1 MRRRRAIVL
10 AAGLIGL
17 AVALG
22 PPAVHLLRTARADRD
37 DRVPPP
43 DGQLADASRLDAT
56 PVAGVIEVAPDVE
69 SAKTQIA
76 DVLAMAR
83 RERRSVSVA
92 GARHSMGG
100 QSLARDGYVL
110 DMLPLRTMSLD
121 AAGKVLTVGA
131 GARWSDVLAFLDP
144 RGLSVAVMQSDARF
158 TVGGSLSV
166 GAHGWQAGRPPVTS
180 TARALTVVRAD
191 GTAVRCSRTEEP
203 ELFSLVLGGYGL
215 FGVIVEAELEVV
227 RNEAYRPE
235 RRLVPVERYV
245 ETLDGLERTGHVAD
259 VADVEM
265 AYGRLSIV
273 PDALLGEGIVTVY
286 RRTKATGP
294 LHPTSSG
301 IVDQKKR
308 LLFRGS
314 VGSDFG
320 KRLRWQA
327 ETHLARLFE
336 PSVVTRNQLLDARV
350 EEYENRS
357 NDSSDILHEYFVP
370 PDRFVPFVARLR
382 TAVRRSGA
390 DLLNVTVR
398 EVERDDV
405 SFLRYADRRLLALV
419 CLFNQR
425 RTPEAEAKAQA
436 MTRELIDGVLAEGGR
451 YYLPYRLHATP
462 EQLRR
467 AYPQVDAFF
476 AAKRR
481 LDPDLLF
488 RNAFF
493 DRYGMP

>member
-1 MRRRRAIVL
+1 VRRRRAVL
-10 AAGLIGL
+10 LLLGATLIGL
-17 AVALG
+17 AALLG
-22 PPAVHLLRTARADRD
+22 RPAAHLWRTARADRD
-37 DRVPPP
+37 DRVPAPA
-43 DGQLADASRLDAT
+43 GQLLDASRLDAT
-56 PVAGVIEVAPDVE
+56 PVAGVIEVAADVT
-69 SAKTQIA
+69 SAKAQIA
-76 DVLAMAR
+76 DLLTRAR
-83 RERRSVSVA
+83 RENRSVSIA

-100 QSLARDGYVL
+100 QSLVRDGYVL
-110 DMLPLRTMSLD
+110 DMLPLRAMSLD

-158 TVGGSLSV
+158 SVGGSLSV

-245 ETLDGLERTGHVAD
+245 ETLDGLERAGGSS
-259 VADVEM
+259 DVEM

-273 PDALLGEGIVTVY
+273 PGALLEEGIVTVY
-286 RRTKATGP
+286 HRTTSTGP
-294 LHPTSSG
+294 LRPTASG
-301 IVDQKKR
+301 IVDRKKR

-314 VGSDFG
+314 VGSDYG

-327 ETHLARLFE
+327 ETHLARLYE
-336 PSVVTRNQLLDARV
+336 PSIVTRNQLLDARV
-350 EEYENRS
+350 EEYENVS
-357 NDSSDILHEYFVP
+357 NDSTDILHEYFVP

-382 TAVRRSGA
+382 AAVRRSGA

-398 EVERDDV
+398 EVERDDA

-425 RTPEAEAKAQA
+425 RTAEAEAKAQVL
-436 MTRELIDGVLAEGGR
+436 TRELIDGVLSEGGR